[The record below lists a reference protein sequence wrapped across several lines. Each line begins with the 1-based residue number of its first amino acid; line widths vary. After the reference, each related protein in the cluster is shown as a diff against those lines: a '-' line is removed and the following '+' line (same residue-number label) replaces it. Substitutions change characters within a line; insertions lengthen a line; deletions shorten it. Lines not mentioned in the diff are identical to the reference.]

1 MNNEITI
8 TWRTVGNSTQYSV
21 NEKPVGTDET
31 GFSQVVKFISS
42 SEGVRTVRLKFTTEN
57 MDDGKD
63 LAAHFPFYKHY
74 AALSKIIADKNM
86 VLELIPDF

>member
-8 TWRTVGNSTQYSV
+8 TWRSVGNLTQYSV
-21 NEKPVGTDET
+21 NDKPIGTDES
-31 GFSQVVKFISS
+31 GFRHVMKFISES
-42 SEGVRTVRLKFTTEN
+42 VGVRTVRLKFTTEN

-63 LAAHFPFYKHY
+63 LAAHFPFFKHY

-86 VLELIPDF
+86 VLELIPEF